1 MKNAAYI
8 HPWRNWITQQIPILE
23 NGGSNPFGWAKKI
36 KDTIV
41 VVSFTS
47 LLLYCVPAAKQQAVW
62 ILKIC
67 NSIKYL
73 WALPYLQPFAMLP
86 QHCKF
91 TFKIV
96 KF

>member
-41 VVSFTS
+41 VVSF
-47 LLLYCVPAAKQQAVW
+47 AF
-62 ILKIC
+62 C
-67 NSIKYL
+67 NTKKSKGFEADRKKVVVNL
-73 WALPYLQPFAMLP
+73 F
-86 QHCKF
+86 
-91 TFKIV
+91 
-96 KF
+96 

>member
-41 VVSFTS
+41 VVSQ
-47 LLLYCVPAAKQQAVW
+47 LVEKV
-62 ILKIC
+62 
-67 NSIKYL
+67 
-73 WALPYLQPFAMLP
+73 
-86 QHCKF
+86 
-91 TFKIV
+91 
-96 KF
+96 

>member
-41 VVSFTS
+41 VVSQLVEKVQH
-47 LLLYCVPAAKQQAVW
+47 LLGFL
-62 ILKIC
+62 LF
-67 NSIKYL
+67 L
-73 WALPYLQPFAMLP
+73 WYN
-86 QHCKF
+86 KSGDENVG
-91 TFKIV
+91 KES
-96 KF
+96 